1 MTEQNIPEKAPD
13 FTLDHVLGHSVSLSD
28 FSGRTVIAV
37 FGGRDSAEQV
47 KQAVQAIRRTYD
59 PEQLPVLSIS
69 DLEAVPRPARIIPK
83 QQLKKAFEEAV
94 EDLSATLQAAG
105 KQLSDD
111 PGKDVIMLMDWK
123 GEAVHGF
130 GLSRVDQEAVAVVV
144 DGDGRILG
152 SGTGAQAGDEA
163 LNLVPPQ

>member
-1 MTEQNIPEKAPD
+1 LTEQNLPEQAPD
-13 FTLDHVLGHSVSLSD
+13 FTLDHVQGHSVSLSD
-28 FSGRTVIAV
+28 FSGRTVVAV

-47 KQAVQAIRRTYD
+47 KQAVQTIRQSHD
-59 PEQLPVLSIS
+59 PEQLPVLAIS

-130 GLSRVDQEAVAVVV
+130 GLSGVDQEAVAVVV
-144 DGDGRILG
+144 DGDRRILG
-152 SGTGAQAGDEA
+152 AGSGAQAGDQA
-163 LNLVPPQ
+163 LALITT

>member
-1 MTEQNIPEKAPD
+1 MAEQNLPETAPD
-13 FTLDHVLGHSVSLSD
+13 FTLDHVQGHSVSLGD
-28 FSGRTVIAV
+28 FSGRTVVVV

-47 KQAVQAIRRTYD
+47 KQAVQTIRQSHD

-94 EDLSATLQAAG
+94 EDLSGTLQASG
-105 KQLSDD
+105 KQISDD
-111 PGKDVIMLMDWK
+111 PSTDVIMLMDWQ

-130 GLSRVDQEAVAVVV
+130 GLTGVDQEAVAVVV

-152 SGTGAQAGDEA
+152 SGTGAQAGDQA
-163 LNLVPPQ
+163 LALVPSD

>member
-1 MTEQNIPEKAPD
+1 VSEQQLPEEAPD
-13 FTLDHVLGHSVSLSD
+13 FTLDHVLGHSVSLSE
-28 FSGRTVIAV
+28 FRGRTVVAV

-47 KQAVQAIRRTYD
+47 KQAVQTIRGVHD
-59 PEQLPVLSIS
+59 PDQLPVLSIS

-94 EDLSATLQAAG
+94 QDLSATLEASG
-105 KQLSDD
+105 KPPSDD

-130 GLSRVDQEAVAVVV
+130 GLSGVDQEAVAVVV
-144 DGDGRILG
+144 DGNGRILG
-152 SGTGAQAGDEA
+152 SGSGAQAGDEVLA
-163 LNLVPPQ
+163 LVPSQ

>member
-1 MTEQNIPEKAPD
+1 VSEQQLPAQAPD

-28 FSGRTVIAV
+28 FRGRTVVAV

-47 KQAVQAIRRTYD
+47 KQAVQTIRRTHD
-59 PEQLPVLSIS
+59 PDQLPVLSVS

-94 EDLSATLQAAG
+94 QDLSATLEASG
-105 KQLSDD
+105 KQPSDD

-123 GEAVHGF
+123 GEAVRGF
-130 GLSRVDQEAVAVVV
+130 GLSDVDHEAVAVVV
-144 DGDGRILG
+144 DGNGRILG
-152 SGTGAQAGDEA
+152 SGSGAQAGDEVLA
-163 LNLVPPQ
+163 LVPSQ